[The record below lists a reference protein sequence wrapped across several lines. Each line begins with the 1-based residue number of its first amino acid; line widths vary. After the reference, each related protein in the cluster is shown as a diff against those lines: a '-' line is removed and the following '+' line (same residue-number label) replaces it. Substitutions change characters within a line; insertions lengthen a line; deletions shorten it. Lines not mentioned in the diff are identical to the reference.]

1 MSKLYSLG
9 FQTGTDLATT
19 LFHNYVGKWCNWGF
33 HIFMHI
39 FFITSILPQIFK
51 VLQDTYIYHLPPD
64 PEVIRLPPL
73 LWKRVRYEIQ
83 EYIVERQSGGKTVI
97 GWYHRQFMEAARER
111 YFPPDVRKNLHTD
124 MAEYFQVIVESVI
137 LFLY

>member
-1 MSKLYSLG
+1 M
-9 FQTGTDLATT
+9 
-19 LFHNYVGKWCNWGF
+19 
-33 HIFMHI
+33 
-39 FFITSILPQIFK
+39 
-51 VLQDTYIYHLPPD
+51 
-64 PEVIRLPPL
+64 
-73 LWKRVRYEIQ
+73 
-83 EYIVERQSGGKTVI
+83 ERQSGGKTVI

>member
-1 MSKLYSLG
+1 
-9 FQTGTDLATT
+9 
-19 LFHNYVGKWCNWGF
+19 
-33 HIFMHI
+33 MHY
-39 FFITSILPQIFK
+39 TSILPQLFK

-73 LWKRVRYEIQ
+73 LWKRVRYEIE

-111 YFPPDVRKNLHTD
+111 YFPPDVRRNLHTD
-124 MAEYFQVIVESVI
+124 MAEYFQVIVELAM